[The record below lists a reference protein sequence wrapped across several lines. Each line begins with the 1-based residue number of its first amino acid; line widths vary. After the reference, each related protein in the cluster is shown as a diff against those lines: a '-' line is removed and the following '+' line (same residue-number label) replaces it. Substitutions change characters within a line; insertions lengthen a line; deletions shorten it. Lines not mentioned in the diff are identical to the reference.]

1 LSFYI
6 TGKHA
11 NCDAKETFL
20 QFCAEMEDYLY
31 SLAMSLLHILDLL
44 STFVFALVG
53 ARVAA
58 DKGLDYGG
66 IAFIAAVASVSGG
79 TLRNVF
85 LGLTPIWITDP
96 WIIASIIAAV
106 VLTLV
111 FRRVTHVGKTLLI
124 MDTFGLAVATM
135 SGTQLAFEENI
146 AWYAAIIL
154 GVITAV
160 TGGLLRD
167 VLCQLEPVL
176 LHRETIGTSSMMGA
190 ITFVALNQLDLSQSI
205 CAIVGGAVVILTRV
219 ISIQY
224 DLHLPKFNKH

>member
-1 LSFYI
+1 M
-6 TGKHA
+6 T
-11 NCDAKETFL
+11 
-20 QFCAEMEDYLY
+20 
-31 SLAMSLLHILDLL
+31 LLHSLDLL

-66 IAFIAAVASVSGG
+66 IAFIAAIASVSGG

-85 LGLTPIWITDP
+85 LGIQPNWTIDP
-96 WIIASIIAAV
+96 WIISSVIAAV
-106 VLTLV
+106 VITLV
-111 FRRVTHVGKTLLI
+111 FRRVTHIGKTLLI

-135 SGTQLAFEENI
+135 SGAQLAVEMEIKWF
-146 AWYAAIIL
+146 AAILL

-176 LHRETIGTSSMMGA
+176 LHRETIGTSSLMGA
-190 ITFVALNQLDLSQSI
+190 ITFVALIQIDLSQNL
-205 CAIVGGAVVILTRV
+205 AALLGGIVVILTRV
-219 ISIQY
+219 ISIQF
-224 DLHLPKFNKH
+224 DLHLPKFKK

>member
-1 LSFYI
+1 
-6 TGKHA
+6 
-11 NCDAKETFL
+11 
-20 QFCAEMEDYLY
+20 
-31 SLAMSLLHILDLL
+31 MSLLHILDLL

-66 IAFIAAVASVSGG
+66 IAFIAGIASVAGG

-85 LGLTPIWITDP
+85 LGLTPIWITDG
-96 WIIASIIAAV
+96 WIVLSIIAAAV
-106 VLTLV
+106 ITLA
-111 FRRVTHVGKTLLI
+111 FRRVTHIGKTLLI

-135 SGTQLAFEENI
+135 SGTQLAFQENV
-146 AWYAAIIL
+146 AWYAAILL

-167 VLCQLEPVL
+167 ILCQLEPVL

-190 ITFVALNQLDLSQSI
+190 ITFVTLHQLSI
-205 CAIVGGAVVILTRV
+205 TDNLAAIIGGVVVILTRV
-219 ISIQY
+219 ISIQF
-224 DLHLPKFNKH
+224 DLHLPKFSK

>member
-1 LSFYI
+1 
-6 TGKHA
+6 
-11 NCDAKETFL
+11 
-20 QFCAEMEDYLY
+20 
-31 SLAMSLLHILDLL
+31 MSLLHILDLL

-66 IAFIAAVASVSGG
+66 IAFIAAIASVSGG

-85 LGLTPIWITDP
+85 LGLTPIWITDG
-96 WIIASIIAAV
+96 WIVLSIIAAV

-111 FRRVTHVGKTLLI
+111 FRRVTHIGKTLLI
-124 MDTFGLAVATM
+124 MDTLGLAVATL
-135 SGTQLAFEENI
+135 SGTQLAFQENV
-146 AWYAAIIL
+146 AWYAAILL

-167 VLCQLEPVL
+167 ILCQLEPVL

-190 ITFVALNQLDLSQSI
+190 MTFVALHQLNVTDNLA
-205 CAIVGGAVVILTRV
+205 AIIGGVVVMLTRV
-219 ISIQY
+219 ISIQF
-224 DLHLPKFNKH
+224 DLHLPKFSK

>member
-1 LSFYI
+1 M
-6 TGKHA
+6 T
-11 NCDAKETFL
+11 
-20 QFCAEMEDYLY
+20 
-31 SLAMSLLHILDLL
+31 LLHILDLL

-66 IAFIAAVASVSGG
+66 ISFVAAIAAVSGG

-85 LGLTPIWITDP
+85 LGLRPIWVIDP
-96 WIIASIIAAV
+96 WIIASVIAAV
-106 VLTLV
+106 LITLV
-111 FRRVTHVGKTLLI
+111 FRRVTHIGKTLLI

-135 SGTQLAFEENI
+135 SGTQLAVQMNI
-146 AWYAAIIL
+146 SWYGAILL

-176 LHRETIGTSSMMGA
+176 LHRETIGTSSLMGA
-190 ITFVALNQLDLSQSI
+190 ITFVALNQIDISQNLA
-205 CAIVGGAVVILTRV
+205 AIAGGGVVILTRV
-219 ISIQY
+219 ISIQF
-224 DLHLPKFNKH
+224 DLHLPKFNK